1 MSVYKESYSRWKH
14 FNKNIA
20 VRIAIKIT
28 VAFILISLFANVI
41 ANDKPLIAKYN
52 TQVFF
57 PAFRS
62 ICVDVGITGWP
73 DEFKNADWTNLSYEW
88 SIFPPIPYS
97 PQSFDIYNI
106 HSVSPLEK
114 QNVPSLFWRHWL
126 GTDELGRD
134 VLAGLIH
141 GTRTALTI
149 GFLAMCIATLL
160 GLTIGTLAGYFG
172 DDRVKIS
179 LATCIVGVI
188 FFFPAL
194 FLTFIVRSY
203 ELTDALAISFEAF
216 ILQLIISFLILIVSC
231 YLSRLVAMPLKRIS
245 FFKKKISIPFD
256 LIISRFIETVDS
268 LPVLLILI
276 AISSVVLKPTI
287 YLSMFIIGMVSWTT
301 IAKLIRAEMLR
312 IRSLEYIEAARALGI
327 PSLNIIVKHAIP
339 NALAP
344 ILVTIAFGIASTILI
359 ESSLSFLGIGVP
371 AEKVTWGSLLAN
383 AHQSPSS
390 WWLAVFPGIAIFIT
404 VYVFNIL
411 GEGLANTL
419 NPKQKNFLGLII
431 KSKKVHHKL
440 I

>member
-1 MSVYKESYSRWKH
+1 MSVYNQSYSSWKR
-14 FNKNIA
+14 FNKNFA
-20 VRIAIKIT
+20 VRFAIKIA

-41 ANDKPLIAKYN
+41 ANEKPLIAKYN
-52 TQVFF
+52 TQIFF

-62 ICVDVGITGWP
+62 MFVDAGITGWQ
-73 DEFKNADWTNLSYEW
+73 DEFKNADWKNLSYEW

-106 HSVSPLEK
+106 HSVSPLDK
-114 QNVPSLFWRHWL
+114 QNVASVFWRHWL

-149 GFLAMCIATLL
+149 GILAMSLAALL
-160 GLTIGTLAGYFG
+160 GVIIGTLAGYFG
-172 DDRVKIS
+172 DDRIKIS
-179 LATCIVGVI
+179 LATFIVGII

-194 FLTFIVRSY
+194 FLSFVVRVY
-203 ELTDALAISFEAF
+203 EITDALAISLEAF
-216 ILQLIISFLILIVSC
+216 IIQLIISFLMLIASL
-231 YLSRLVAMPLKRIS
+231 YLSRLVAIPLKRIS
-245 FFKKKISIPFD
+245 FFKKKISVPLD

-268 LPVLLILI
+268 LPILLILI
-276 AISSVVLKPTI
+276 ALSSIILKPTI
-287 YLSMFIIGMVSWTT
+287 YLPMFVIGMVSWTT
-301 IAKLIRAEMLR
+301 IAKLTRAEMLR
-312 IRSLEYIEAARALGI
+312 IRSLEYIEAAQVLGI
-327 PSLNIIVKHAIP
+327 PSFKIIIKHALP

-344 ILVTIAFGIASTILI
+344 VLVTIAFGIASTVLI

-371 AEKVTWGSLLAN
+371 AEMVTWGSMLAS